1 MNTAIEVVTDDHVVK
16 AIEAN
21 LAIIRFDTNH
31 KVAYVNDNFASAMG
45 YDAKEMVG
53 VSHEKFCTRDYVT
66 SGAYEKFWRELLRGV
81 SQQGKVERI
90 DKHGDPIWLEAT
102 YMPIFGDGSKK
113 VIGISKVATN
123 ITKRQTAITS
133 VVQELRNMSE
143 GLTERA
149 DVGIDRSKE
158 LLTTI
163 ESIAKTSN
171 DNEEILSHLRVHA
184 DSIQMIVKTIR
195 EIAAQTNL
203 LALNAAIE
211 AARAGEHGR
220 GFDVVAKEVRKL
232 SANVEKSIVEV
243 RQGVEAISTDV
254 LNISNGTALAKK
266 YIESCQQHIK
276 VAMEDFQTI
285 ASSASELESQSKKV
299 SDII

>member
-1 MNTAIEVVTDDHVVK
+1 
-16 AIEAN
+16 
-21 LAIIRFDTNH
+21 
-31 KVAYVNDNFASAMG
+31 
-45 YDAKEMVG
+45 
-53 VSHEKFCTRDYVT
+53 
-66 SGAYEKFWRELLRGV
+66 
-81 SQQGKVERI
+81 
-90 DKHGDPIWLEAT
+90 
-102 YMPIFGDGSKK
+102 
-113 VIGISKVATN
+113 
-123 ITKRQTAITS
+123 
-133 VVQELRNMSE
+133 MSE

-149 DVGIDRSKE
+149 DIGIGRSKE

-171 DNEEILSHLRVHA
+171 ENEEILSHLRVHT

-254 LNISNGTALAKK
+254 LNISNGTVLAKK